1 MFLKKLCI
9 LEKTSCPSKT
19 SCSSKKTS
27 RPLKTSCSS
36 KTSCPSKTSR
46 SRKNF
51 MPFENLTPRKKNLF
65 VASIF
70 FRSPHLFR
78 PFCPKLHFLCA
89 YRARCVRL
97 IFLEKQPNPHHSTSY
112 FPIYYALKATLT
124 PHPSDSYTVYLQ
136 CEIYKKNSFPATYYK
151 VNSPRS
157 DRLNSFRV

>member
-9 LEKTSCPSKT
+9 LENLML
-19 SCSSKKTS
+19 SKKLHA
-27 RPLKTSCSS
+27 P
-36 KTSCPSKTSR
+36 
-46 SRKNF
+46 RKNF
-51 MPFENLTPRKKNLF
+51 MPLENLTPRKKNLF